1 MIINKVVLV
10 VQWCYWLFSHGL
22 KFYWIYCSLKWM
34 PDHAK
39 ECPFDVIEVILPAR
53 KWKLLWRIW
62 ISQDV
67 NGSLKTL
74 LNVYNYA
81 DILAEG
87 AFPAIE
93 CRLAHMNVFSHCCLT
108 FSANDCVLSLI
119 ERSTKTSGFCFD
131 SFHAETFQSQSNS
144 PCQSISLF
152 GHSLGLL
159 TITKWPLRTSNG
171 QEDTRKM
178 LA

>member
-1 MIINKVVLV
+1 MLARIQTICHENVSPVTWKIREEDCNVTSRQVMESIVLV

-22 KFYWIYCSLKWM
+22 KFYSIYCSLKWM

-39 ECPFDVIEVILPAR
+39 EYPFDVIEVILPAR

-81 DILAEG
+81 DILAEC
-87 AFPAIE
+87 AFRAIE
-93 CRLAHMNVFSHCCLT
+93 CRLVHMNVFSHYCLT
-108 FSANDCVLSLI
+108 FSANDCVFSLI
-119 ERSTKTSGFCFD
+119 EIQNVKVNQNIGVLFWFLSCG
-131 SFHAETFQSQSNS
+131 NL
-144 PCQSISLF
+144 SISV
-152 GHSLGLL
+152 
-159 TITKWPLRTSNG
+159 
-171 QEDTRKM
+171 
-178 LA
+178 